1 MKKIISAIA
10 AKLLISAFVG
20 CTAADDSTIS
30 SPRLSS
36 NIDKNSGNDNN
47 NNNNSNSKN
56 AIEEYCSSYTKL
68 GSEGNETAYQCS
80 NGDYYVCTASSCE
93 EIDVDD
99 YME

>member
-10 AKLLISAFVG
+10 ATLLISAFVG

-36 NIDKNSGNDNN
+36 NIDKNSGNDN

-99 YME
+99 YM

>member
-10 AKLLISAFVG
+10 ATLLISAFVG

-47 NNNNSNSKN
+47 NNSNSSKN
-56 AIEEYCSSYTKL
+56 AIDEYCSSYTKL

-93 EIDVDD
+93 EIDIDD

>member
-1 MKKIISAIA
+1 MKKIFSAIA
-10 AKLLISAFVG
+10 ATLLISAFVG

-36 NIDKNSGNDNN
+36 NIDKNSGND

>member
-10 AKLLISAFVG
+10 ATLLISAFVG

-47 NNNNSNSKN
+47 NNSNSSKN
-56 AIEEYCSSYTKL
+56 AIDEYCSSYTKL

-93 EIDVDD
+93 EIDVED

>member
-10 AKLLISAFVG
+10 ATLLISAFVG

-47 NNNNSNSKN
+47 NNGNSSKS

-80 NGDYYVCTASSCE
+80 NGDYYLCTASSCE
-93 EIDVDD
+93 EIEVED

>member
-10 AKLLISAFVG
+10 ATLLISAFVG

-36 NIDKNSGNDNN
+36 NIDKNSGNDN

>member
-10 AKLLISAFVG
+10 ATLLISAFVG

-47 NNNNSNSKN
+47 NNGNSSKS

-93 EIDVDD
+93 EIEVED

>member
-10 AKLLISAFVG
+10 ATLLISAFVG

-36 NIDKNSGNDNN
+36 NIDKNSGNDN

-93 EIDVDD
+93 EIDVED

>member
-10 AKLLISAFVG
+10 ATLLISAFVG

-47 NNNNSNSKN
+47 NNSNSKN
-56 AIEEYCSSYTKL
+56 AIEEHCSSYTKL

-93 EIDVDD
+93 EIDIDD

>member
-10 AKLLISAFVG
+10 ATLLISAFVG

-36 NIDKNSGNDNN
+36 NIDKNSGNDN

-93 EIDVDD
+93 EIEVED

>member
-10 AKLLISAFVG
+10 ATLLISAFVG

-36 NIDKNSGNDNN
+36 NIDKNSGNNN
-47 NNNNSNSKN
+47 NNNGNSSKS